1 MDEDNATLS
10 AEFAIDFGAV
20 FGGFKTLDDVVGKT
34 QANIIREWEK
44 VQQAVRGG
52 LNVREA
58 GLQFST
64 LANAADQAGDTASKA
79 MVRVEQETI
88 RLTSRLERQAT
99 VFGKT
104 AAEVRAYDAAM
115 KAASARDLGAGAAAD
130 KLEAAA
136 ARLAALE
143 AAGNGAARG
152 MKSTGSAMAAIAPQ
166 AQDVFTQVSMG
177 TNVLNVLA
185 IQGGQV
191 ASQMTYMGGAAGK
204 FGAFMMGPW
213 GLALTAGALVVGT
226 LSSKLL
232 DNEDAAKKAEEAMK
246 TFQARQSDIGNF
258 IDDTTGRLVEQNK
271 TLVLNAVLTRQA
283 QLAANDKA
291 MSEARADTFRLA
303 RNQLDVNAPIAGSMS
318 SGAPVIMRMTDARV
332 TAAIAKANGDV
343 GKLVDTIGALARADP
358 KLGKLALQLSTTAGG
373 AVLASR
379 ENEKLRKELAM
390 LAGGATG
397 AARASASLIE
407 KQVALATAT
416 TPLARARAELAL
428 VQERGAAAD
437 KAGGKALDVYR
448 SDLTRATQ
456 AVNAAEAAQQG
467 ARSAVRD
474 HNKELREH
482 RAELKLAERAA
493 RELES
498 TYENLQGRF
507 DPVGAS
513 QRGYQ
518 TALAEIEKVRK
529 AGLITNDQAGDY
541 QFGAIREAA
550 EKAKQAVAEFKG
562 ELDSIPAITTTVDL
576 EVKGLDKLLGTNVD
590 VFENISRDA
599 DRAANAM
606 SRAFGRAGD
615 SIGDV
620 LSILGDYGAQQD
632 RIARAGLS
640 REQEMRESSRLRL
653 ANTTALAGAAKGM
666 FAENSRGYAAM
677 AAAEKALTLV
687 QLART
692 AVDVAGGAARMFASL
707 GPAGFPAVA
716 AMLGVMA
723 SVGFSGGGS
732 SAKPPASNTGAG
744 TVFGDSAA
752 QSESIVRA
760 IDDLKGIDPL
770 LGSSREMASTLRSIE
785 GRIGG
790 LASLVVRAGNVN
802 ADSLVSTGF
811 QTNAVGSVLKAMVP
825 IFGGALANLFGSKTE
840 VTGNGLFAGP
850 QSVGSVLNSGFDAS
864 YYSDV
869 KKTSKFLGITTGT
882 KYSTKYTGADAG
894 LENQFTLILS
904 DFNKAITAAAGPLG
918 MATSDIQSRVSGFVV
933 DLGRIDLKGLT
944 GTEIQEKLTAVF
956 GAAADGMASSAFP
969 GFERFA
975 KVGEG
980 MFETL
985 VRVSS
990 TVEQV
995 SGSLDLLGTAARTLG
1010 IDAKV
1015 GLAAQFDGVGDL
1027 NSAVGSYFEA
1037 FYTPAEQ
1044 NAARLAQ
1051 LGKAF
1056 VNLGATMPETLS
1068 GFRALVEAQNLT
1080 TTAGQATFA
1089 TLLQLAPSFAELK
1102 KEMDGARSAA
1112 DVLSERQGLERR
1124 LLELK
1129 GETAAIRELD
1139 LAKLDASN
1147 RALQQEVWA
1156 TEAAQD
1162 AAKAAQDLQDAWKG
1176 VGSTMMDEVRRIRG
1190 LGAADVGN
1198 GFAMLQGQFNDAL
1211 AATRGG
1217 DLDAAKTLTGLSQSL
1232 LTAAGNEATSRQ
1244 ELDRVR
1250 SQTAS
1255 ALEAVA
1261 ALTGGGGGSSAA
1273 ERFMAAAA
1281 AQASAAP
1288 TSPSTDQTDVIREL
1302 KEEIAGLRRESQM
1315 QLAEIA
1321 QHTRMTRQV
1330 LRDVTNQGQGQ
1341 AISVVQAA

>member
-10 AEFAIDFGAV
+10 AEFGIEFGGV
-20 FGGFKTLDDVVGKT
+20 FGELKTLDDLVGKST
-34 QANIIREWEK
+34 ANLMREWKK
-44 VQQAVRGG
+44 VEQAVAGG

-58 GLQFST
+58 GLQFMT
-64 LANAADQAGDTASKA
+64 VANAADQAGDTATKA
-79 MVRVEQETI
+79 LARVEQETI

-104 AAEVRAYDAAM
+104 TAEVRQYDAAM
-115 KAASARDLGAGAAAD
+115 KAAAARDLGAGAAAD

-136 ARLAALE
+136 ARLAMLE
-143 AAGNGAARG
+143 AAGSGAARG

-177 TNVLNVLA
+177 ANVLNVLA

-213 GLALTAGALVVGT
+213 GLALTGGALLVGT

-232 DNEDAAKKAEEAMK
+232 DSSEAAKKAEEAMK
-246 TFQARQSDIGNF
+246 VFQTRQSDIGNF
-258 IDDTTGRLVEQNK
+258 IDSTTGRLTEQNRV
-271 TLVLNAVLTRQA
+271 LVLNAVLTRQA

-291 MSEARADTFRLA
+291 MSEARAETFRLA
-303 RNQLDVNAPIAGSMS
+303 RNQLDANAPMTTSMT
-318 SGAPVIMRMTDARV
+318 SGAGIMMRMTDPRV
-332 TAAIAKANGDV
+332 TAAIQKANGDV
-343 GKLVDTIGALARADP
+343 GRLVDSIGALARSDP
-358 KLGKLALQLSTTAGG
+358 KLGKLALQLSATAGG

-379 ENEKLRKELAM
+379 ENAKLREELAA
-390 LAGGATG
+390 LNRGTSG
-397 AARASASLIE
+397 AARASSSLIE

-448 SDLTRATQ
+448 TDLTRATQ

-467 ARSAVRD
+467 ARAAVRD
-474 HNKELREH
+474 HNKELRDH
-482 RAELKLAERAA
+482 RVELRKAEQAA
-493 RELES
+493 RELQS

-507 DPVGAS
+507 DPAGAA
-513 QRGYQ
+513 QRGYRE
-518 TALAEIEKVRK
+518 ALAEIEKVRK
-529 AGLITNDQAGDY
+529 AGLITDDQAGDY

-550 EKAKQAVAEFKG
+550 ERAKTAVAEFKG
-562 ELDSIPAITTTVDL
+562 ELDRIPTISTTVDL
-576 EVKGLDKLLGTNVD
+576 EVKGLDRLLGTNFN
-590 VFENISRDA
+590 VFETISRDA

-615 SIGDV
+615 SIGDAV
-620 LSILGDYGAQQD
+620 SNLGDYGAQQD
-632 RIARAGLS
+632 RIERAGLT
-640 REQEMRESSRLRL
+640 REQAMRESSRLRL
-653 ANTTALAGAAKGM
+653 ASTTALAGAAKSM

-723 SVGFSGGGS
+723 SVGFTGGSS
-732 SAKPPASNTGAG
+732 SAKPPASNTGTG

-752 QSESIVRA
+752 QSQSIVRA

-770 LGSSREMASTLRSIE
+770 LGTSREMAMTLRSIE

-802 ADSLVSTGF
+802 ADSLVTTGF
-811 QTNAVGSVLKAMVP
+811 QTNAIGSVLKAVVP
-825 IFGGALANLFGSKTE
+825 IFGGALASLFGSKTE

-850 QSVGSVLNSGFDAS
+850 QSVGSVLSSGFDAS

-882 KYSTKYTGADAG
+882 KYITKYTGADAG

-904 DFNKAITAAAGPLG
+904 DFSKAITAAAGPLG
-918 MATSDIQSRVSGFVV
+918 AATGDIQSRVNGFVV
-933 DLGRIDLKGLT
+933 NLGRIDLKGLT

-956 GAAADGMASSAFP
+956 GAAADGMASAAFP

-975 KVGEG
+975 EVGEG

-995 SGSLDLLGTAARTLG
+995 SGSLDLLGTAARTMG

-1015 GLAAQFDGVGDL
+1015 GLAAQFDSVGDL
-1027 NSAVGSYFEA
+1027 NSAITSYFEA

-1056 VNLGATMPETLS
+1056 VSLGMTIPDTLA
-1068 GFRALVEAQNLT
+1068 GFRGLVEAQNLT
-1080 TTAGQATFA
+1080 TAAGQATYA

-1147 RALQQEVWA
+1147 RALQQEIWA
-1156 TEAAQD
+1156 TEAAQE
-1162 AAKAAQDLQDAWKG
+1162 AAKAAQELQDAWAG
-1176 VGSTMMDEVRRIRG
+1176 VGATIMDEVRRIRG
-1190 LGAADVGN
+1190 LTNEGTSGN
-1198 GFAMLQGQFNDAL
+1198 FMTLQGEFNAAL
-1211 AATRGG
+1211 ERSRAG
-1217 DLDAAKTLTGLSQSL
+1217 DIDVAKTLPALSQAML
-1232 LTAAGNEATSRQ
+1232 AAAANVATSRQ

-1250 SQTAS
+1250 SQTA
-1255 ALEAVA
+1255 AQLESLATASSHEKAFWA
-1261 ALTGGGGGSSAA
+1261 AATAASLAPTGGAGAA
-1273 ERFMAAAA
+1273 
-1281 AQASAAP
+1281 ASAA
-1288 TSPSTDQTDVIREL
+1288 TAEASSLRDEVAAMRSELRSLLTDVKANTGTTAKVLDRAQGA
-1302 KEEIAGLRRESQM
+1302 AGGDV
-1315 QLAEIA
+1315 IG
-1321 QHTRMTRQV
+1321 TRAV
-1330 LRDVTNQGQGQ
+1330 
-1341 AISVVQAA
+1341 A